1 MVEYLE
7 IVIVATRAKV
17 SDRKNVIVN
26 SPEILYSGKIGNGL
40 LLTTPFGIFPRNNN
54 FYRVPL
60 LNRFRTTFIPQ
71 SPGTVQ
77 LILSNESRSEIDTV
91 SVGIAGNNTTTL
103 AESSLHESRNCRGY
117 WQKTILSH
125 NKQEVQFVLYK
136 ERK

>member
-40 LLTTPFGIFPRNNN
+40 LLTTPFGILPKNNATCL
-54 FYRVPL
+54 VLL
-60 LNRFRTTFIPQ
+60 LNRFRATFIPQ

-77 LILSNESRSEIDTV
+77 LILLNDRVDETHTV
-91 SVGIAGNNTTTL
+91 SAGIAGNNTTTL
-103 AESSLHESRNCRGY
+103 EKFPLHDCVNCRGY
-117 WQKTILSH
+117 LLKANLPH
-125 NKQEVQFVLYK
+125 NKQEIQLN
-136 ERK
+136 R